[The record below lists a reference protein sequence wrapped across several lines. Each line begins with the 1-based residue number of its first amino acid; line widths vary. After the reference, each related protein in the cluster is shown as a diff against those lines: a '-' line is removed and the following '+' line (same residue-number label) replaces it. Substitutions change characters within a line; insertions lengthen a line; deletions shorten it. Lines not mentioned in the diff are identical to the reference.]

1 MKLNSLFAH
10 LSSLFELLCVSVDAC
25 RKLLEGE
32 ETHFNS
38 GMSFSTASYAYQ
50 PQPPRASA
58 GPSRSFQKEKEGATK
73 ESLKG
78 SGEDKD
84 EADINSN

>member
-1 MKLNSLFAH
+1 MHISAASLSRLTF
-10 LSSLFELLCVSVDAC
+10 LLDAC

-38 GMSFSTASYAYQ
+38 GMSFGTASYAY
-50 PQPPRASA
+50 QPPRASA
-58 GPSRSFQKEKEGATK
+58 GPSRSSQREKDGATK
-73 ESLKG
+73 ESLKE